1 MLQWMLLGLRRKLLR
16 LVISFAIDVGVTEF
30 ILEGDSLIISDT
42 LCEQSSLPSSIG
54 PIVYGILS
62 SSHAF
67 RRIEFSHVRRQ
78 GNGPTH
84 LLAKHASDIDDF
96 PIWIEESSY
105 FIEQAFL
112 HDVISFSFFDGDNF
126 FF

>member
-1 MLQWMLLGLRRKLLR
+1 MLLGLRRKLLR

-42 LCEQSSLPSSIG
+42 LWEQSSLPTSIG
-54 PIVYGILS
+54 PIVYVILS

-84 LLAKHASDIDDF
+84 LLAEHASDIDDF

>member
-1 MLQWMLLGLRRKLLR
+1 MLLGLRRKLLR

-42 LCEQSSLPSSIG
+42 LWEQSSLPTSIG
-54 PIVYGILS
+54 PIVYVILS

-84 LLAKHASDIDDF
+84 LLAEHASDIDDF

-112 HDVISFSFFDGDNF
+112 HDVISFSFLDGDNF
-126 FF
+126 YF